1 MVGIVVV
8 SHSAELASGVIAL
21 AREMSGP
28 SLRLEAAGGFDN
40 EDPTHPALGTDAGR
54 VLEAVQRAMSD
65 DGVLILMDLGSAL
78 MSAEFAVEML
88 GDDAGGPVRLSGAPL
103 VEGAVAAAV
112 AAAGGASLDEVA
124 AEAGGA
130 LAMKAAQVGDPVSA
144 VGDAPPSNP
153 DPASGDAPTLSADP
167 ASGGAPASAPDPASG
182 GAPASAPDPASGGAP
197 ASAPDPA
204 SGGAPTSA
212 PDPASGGAPAS
223 ALDPSAPDARAELPV
238 RNEIGLHARP
248 AARFVAVARGFDADV
263 RVAKNGRDPVSARSL
278 TGLMSLG
285 ARLGDTLVVTASGP
299 AAADAVAALEALAA
313 EGFGDGV
320 TAAAP
325 GAAAPAA
332 TAPGAATTG
341 AATPGA
347 VPREISNTC
356 GEKSSTVASPPA
368 SGDLLSGVGA
378 SAGIAIGPARSI
390 AAPAGNGPPPAR
402 AAGDA
407 ATEGALLDDA
417 IAAARTAI
425 EHDRTAIATRAGAA
439 EAEIFDAHLAL
450 LDDDA
455 LLEPARAAIEGG
467 QAAET
472 AWYHATEHV
481 AAVYRALAEPLLAER
496 ATDVVDVGRRVLAAL
511 AGPASFG
518 RGTDAADAT
527 PGNVWPP
534 GEAESSRVIVI
545 ADELTPADAAR
556 LDPDRV
562 LGIVTARG
570 SATAHAAILAR
581 ALGLPAVVGL
591 GDAVLGIADATTLLL
606 DGAAGTVTVDPDPAL
621 IAAASERRTRDH
633 IGAQAAAARAHEP
646 AVTTDGVRIEVFAN
660 LGSTA
665 DARRA
670 VDAGAEGVGLLRT
683 EFLFLDR
690 ATLPDEDEQTE
701 QLTEI
706 ATALDGRPLI
716 VRTLDAGADKPLPA
730 LPMPAEQNPFL
741 GIRGIRLS
749 LARPELLATQLR
761 AALRVA
767 GAGHPLKLMLPMVAT
782 LEEIT
787 ATQDLLKQA
796 RTETGVDA
804 PLPLGIMVE
813 IPAAA
818 LTAARLAPHVD
829 FFSIGTNDLTQ
840 YTMAAERGDAR
851 LATLL
856 DGPQP
861 AVLRLVHE
869 TVRAAT
875 AHDRWVGVCGEL
887 AGDPAAAVLLAGLGV
902 TELSMAPGLIASV
915 KQALRSVS
923 LTQARAVAIRALD
936 AESADAAR
944 ALARALW

>member
-8 SHSAELASGVIAL
+8 SHSAELASGVVAL

-28 SLRLEAAGGFDN
+28 ELRLEAAGGF
-40 EDPTHPALGTDAGR
+40 EEEGALGTDAGR
-54 VLEAVQRAMSD
+54 VLEAVQRAMSP
-65 DGVLILMDLGSAL
+65 DGVLVLMDLGSAL

-88 GDDAGGPVRLSGAPL
+88 GDEAGGPVRLSGAPL

-124 AEAGGA
+124 VEARGA
-130 LAMKAAQVGDPVSA
+130 LAMKSAQVSEDGAHGDGAGGA
-144 VGDAPPSNP
+144 VEPG
-153 DPASGDAPTLSADP
+153 
-167 ASGGAPASAPDPASG
+167 ASGGAQAGGAGPGDGGASARDDA
-182 GAPASAPDPASGGAP
+182 AV
-197 ASAPDPA
+197 
-204 SGGAPTSA
+204 
-212 PDPASGGAPAS
+212 
-223 ALDPSAPDARAELPV
+223 DARTELAV

-263 RVAKNGRDPVSARSL
+263 RVANGRGGAPVSARSL
-278 TGLMSLG
+278 TGLVSLG
-285 ARLGDTLVVTASGP
+285 ARLGDTLVVTVSGP
-299 AAADAVAALEALAA
+299 DAAEAVAALETLAA
-313 EGFGDGV
+313 DGFGDGV
-320 TAAAP
+320 TAGVDARADSP
-325 GAAAPAA
+325 QVVA
-332 TAPGAATTG
+332 
-341 AATPGA
+341 
-347 VPREISNTC
+347 ISHTS
-356 GEKSSTVASPPA
+356 GEKSRPPAPAPA
-368 SGDLLSGVGA
+368 SGDVLKGVAA
-378 SAGIAIGPARSI
+378 SAGIGIGPAVSI
-390 AAPAGNGPPPAR
+390 AAPAHAALPPPAR

-407 ATEGALLDDA
+407 AEERTLLDNALDS
-417 IAAARTAI
+417 ARSAI
-425 EHDRTAIATRAGAA
+425 EHDRTAIAARAGAA

-455 LLEPARAAIEGG
+455 LLEPAQAAIDGG

-472 AWYHATEHV
+472 AWYHAAEHV
-481 AAVYRALAEPLLAER
+481 AAVYRALPDPLLAER
-496 ATDVVDVGRRVLAAL
+496 ATDVVDVGRRVLAA
-511 AGPASFG
+511 FG
-518 RGTDAADAT
+518 AA
-527 PGNVWPP
+527 GNV
-534 GEAESSRVIVI
+534 GTAGDAECSPLAPAIVI
-545 ADELTPADAAR
+545 ADELTPADAAG

-591 GDAVLGIADATTLLL
+591 GDAVLSIDDTTTLLL
-606 DGAAGTVTVDPDPAL
+606 DGGAGTVTVDPDPAL
-621 IAAASERRTRDH
+621 IADANERRTRDLAT
-633 IGAQAAAARAHEP
+633 AQVAADHAHEP
-646 AVTTDGVRIEVFAN
+646 AITTDGTRIEVFAN
-660 LGSTA
+660 LGSAA

-670 VDAGAEGVGLLRT
+670 VAGGAEGVGLLRT
-683 EFLFLDR
+683 EFLFLER
-690 ATLPDEDEQTE
+690 ATLPGEDEQTE
-701 QLTEI
+701 QLIEI
-706 ATALDGRPLI
+706 ATALDGRPVI

-730 LPMPAEQNPFL
+730 LPMPPEQNPFL
-741 GIRGIRLS
+741 GVRGIRLS

-767 GAGHPLKLMLPMVAT
+767 AAGHPIKLMLPMVAT
-782 LEEIT
+782 LGEIA
-787 ATQDLLKQA
+787 ATKQLLEQA
-796 RTETGVDA
+796 RRQTEIDT
-804 PLPLGIMVE
+804 PIELGIMVE

-818 LTAARLAPHVD
+818 LTAAQLAPHVD

-861 AVLRLVHE
+861 AVLRLVDA

-902 TELSMAPGLIASV
+902 TELSMAPGLIAAV

-923 LTQARAVAIRALD
+923 LTQARAAAITALD

-944 ALARALW
+944 ALGRALL

>member
-8 SHSAELASGVIAL
+8 SHSAELASGVVAL

-40 EDPTHPALGTDAGR
+40 SEGALGTDAGR
-54 VLEAVQRAMSD
+54 VLEAVQRAMSA
-65 DGVLILMDLGSAL
+65 DGVLVLMDLGSAL

-124 AEAGGA
+124 AEARGA
-130 LAMKAAQVGDPVSA
+130 LAMKAAQVSEEGGGEDAGGEDAGGKDAGGEDAGGKA
-144 VGDAPPSNP
+144 VGGEAAGP
-153 DPASGDAPTLSADP
+153 D
-167 ASGGAPASAPDPASG
+167 APASAP
-182 GAPASAPDPASGGAP
+182 
-197 ASAPDPA
+197 
-204 SGGAPTSA
+204 PT
-212 PDPASGGAPAS
+212 
-223 ALDPSAPDARAELPV
+223 PDARAELAV

-248 AARFVAVARGFDADV
+248 AARFVETARGFDADV
-263 RVAKNGRDPVSARSL
+263 RVAKDGGDPVSARSL
-278 TGLMSLG
+278 TGLVSLG

-299 AAADAVAALEALAA
+299 GAADAVGALEALAA

-320 TAAAP
+320 VSGAGAGSGSGAGARSSAAAP
-325 GAAAPAA
+325 
-332 TAPGAATTG
+332 
-341 AATPGA
+341 
-347 VPREISNTC
+347 VEISNTC
-356 GEKSSTVASPPA
+356 REKSRAPGSPPA
-368 SGDLLSGVGA
+368 AGDVLSGVAA

-390 AAPAGNGPPPAR
+390 VAAVGDDPPPAR

-407 ATEGALLDDA
+407 AAERVLLDDA
-417 IAAARTAI
+417 LAAARSAI
-425 EHDRTAIATRAGAA
+425 EHDRGVIAGRAGAA

-455 LLEPARAAIEGG
+455 LLEPAWAAIDGG

-481 AAVYRALAEPLLAER
+481 AAVYQALPEPLLAER
-496 ATDVVDVGRRVLAAL
+496 ATDVVDVGRRVMAAL
-511 AGPASFG
+511 A
-518 RGTDAADAT
+518 AA
-527 PGNVWPP
+527 GNVWPP
-534 GEAESSRVIVI
+534 GEAKSSQLPPAIVI
-545 ADELTPADAAR
+545 TDELTPADAAG
-556 LDPDRV
+556 LDPERV

-606 DGAAGTVTVDPDPAL
+606 DGEAGTVTVDPDRAL
-621 IAAASERRTRDH
+621 IAAAQQRGERDRAAH
-633 IGAQAAAARAHEP
+633 QAAQARAHEP
-646 AVTTDGVRIEVFAN
+646 AVTTDGTRIEVFAN

-665 DARRA
+665 DAHRA
-670 VDAGAEGVGLLRT
+670 VAAGAEGVGLLRT

-690 ATLPDEDEQTE
+690 ATLPGEDEQTE

-730 LPMPAEQNPFL
+730 LPMAPEQNPFL
-741 GIRGIRLS
+741 GVRGIRLS
-749 LARPELLATQLR
+749 LAKPELLATQLR
-761 AALRVA
+761 AALRVTA
-767 GAGHPLKLMLPMVAT
+767 AGHPLKLMLPMVAT
-782 LEEIT
+782 LDEIT
-787 ATQDLLKQA
+787 ATKELLQQA
-796 RTETGVDA
+796 RLQTGIEA
-804 PLPLGIMVE
+804 PIELGIMVE

-818 LTAARLAPHVD
+818 LTAGRLAPHVD

-851 LATLL
+851 LAELL

-875 AHDRWVGVCGEL
+875 AHGRWVGVCGEL

-902 TELSMAPGLIASV
+902 TELSMAPGLIAAV

-923 LTQARAVAIRALD
+923 LADAREAAHAALE
-936 AESADAAR
+936 AESAEAAR
-944 ALARALW
+944 ALARALLEATVS